1 MGAKISDK
9 NKELTIMFEDGDF
22 TSDELLALNIMHRF
36 NICRDTI
43 EDMPAFNKHIKPLF
57 SLEKEK

>member
-1 MGAKISDK
+1 MVVKIS
-9 NKELTIMFEDGDF
+9 NKKDEITTMFEDVDF
-22 TSDELLALNIMHRF
+22 SSDEELALHIMQRF

-43 EDMPAFNKHIKPLF
+43 EDMPAFDKHLKPLF